1 MVRWALIGALVLVG
15 CSKKTPEASVEET
28 STASSESSSAGSAS
42 SSESSGSTSSST
54 TQASTGSSSSSS
66 SSSSGSAPERLDCS
80 VKDGGP
86 VDGPDCVTAEISCG
100 ETVVGHT
107 KGGVN
112 LYDTKFYERN
122 TCWPATRNHNGG
134 DERVYMFVADRS
146 PRFQAGETRQRVTV
160 TFDSPC
166 ADLSFTK
173 MVGTLGTCPRDTARF
188 CDTANPFTRKGD
200 KSRTNIT
207 VDAGE
212 VYYFLVEGADE
223 AEGAFSI
230 TLECGT

>member
-1 MVRWALIGALVLVG
+1 MTRSATLACAALFLTACPSTKGTTTGVLETV
-15 CSKKTPEASVEET
+15 KEAAKTVSEPVATVVPTRSSIDCKVE
-28 STASSESSSAGSAS
+28 
-42 SSESSGSTSSST
+42 
-54 TQASTGSSSSSS
+54 
-66 SSSSGSAPERLDCS
+66 
-80 VKDGGP
+80 DGGP
-86 VDGPDCVTAEISCG
+86 VAGPDCVTAEIQCG

-112 LYDTKFYERN
+112 RYDTKFYERN
-122 TCWPATRNHNGG
+122 TCWPGTRNHNGG
-134 DERVYMFVADRS
+134 DERVYLFLPDKS

-166 ADLSFTK
+166 ADLTFTK
-173 MVGTLGTCPRDTARF
+173 MVGVLGSCPTDTAKL
-188 CDTANPFTRKGD
+188 CDSANPFTRKGG
-200 KSRTNIT
+200 KSQTNIT

-230 TLECGT
+230 HVECGT